1 LNLLKK
7 KHDYFSN
14 DDLNSEDIAFVARK
28 FRKFILKKKNNGKDK
43 KGKTFAKRNES
54 ENEVKVKLNLKKN
67 LNILNA
73 YDMVT

>member
-1 LNLLKK
+1 MPYKKKGKLITLESIKK

-54 ENEVKVKLNLKKN
+54 ENESKGK
-67 LNILNA
+67 IES
-73 YDMVT
+73 